1 MGTCMHEGKWVAKE
15 VGLQGIKNSG
25 FGKHGEWKSGEMK
38 WATGNEYDGWWTWGM
53 KWKIL
58 KVG

>member
-1 MGTCMHEGKWVAKE
+1 MHEGKWVAKE

-38 WATGNEYDGWWTWGM
+38 
-53 KWKIL
+53 
-58 KVG
+58 